1 MPVKKDK
8 IIIFGGSS
16 FIGSKLI
23 KYLKNDYE
31 IINVSKKNKLKDIK
45 NLNVDFSKNFSVQKF
60 KNIKPKYIFFLTS
73 LDHNMSEKN
82 FTKSLQI
89 NFYSLCKILE
99 NKSIK
104 SNLKTVIYLS
114 TLQVYGDNKII
125 SSERILTDPKN
136 IYGLTHN
143 LCEDYLKYF
152 TNKNFI
158 NSLIFRISNSYGPP
172 HLERESS
179 FKNVTNDFI
188 KSAFTK
194 NKILIKSHGFFKRDF
209 IYIDDLC
216 KIIIK
221 VFKNFKGYKIV
232 NLGSFESNSLIDIA
246 SKVKNVGEKYLKKK
260 IDIKVLGNKPKI
272 KKFKLIFKSNNK
284 YKYNLTSFEKGILNT
299 FKYLK
304 KNK

>member
-1 MPVKKDK
+1 MSVKKDK

-23 KYLKNDYE
+23 KYLKNDFE
-31 IINVSKKNKLKDIK
+31 IINVSKKNKLRNIK
-45 NLNVDFSKNFSVQKF
+45 NLNVDFSKNFSLQKF

-82 FTKSLQI
+82 LTKSLQI

-104 SNLKTVIYLS
+104 SDLKTVIYLS

-125 SSERILTDPKN
+125 SSEKISTNPKN

-152 TNKNFI
+152 TNKNSI

-188 KSAFTK
+188 KSAFIK

-216 KIIIK
+216 KIIIRI
-221 VFKNFKGYKIV
+221 FKNFKGYKII

-284 YKYNLTSFEKGILNT
+284 YKYNLTGFEKGILNT

>member
-1 MPVKKDK
+1 MPIKKDK

-23 KYLKNDYE
+23 KYLKNDFE
-31 IINVSKKNKLKDIK
+31 VINVSKKNKLKNIK
-45 NLNVDFSKNFSVQKF
+45 NINIDFSKNFDLKKF

-82 FTKSLQI
+82 ISKSLQV

-104 SNLKTVIYLS
+104 SNLKTLIYLS

-125 SSERILTDPKN
+125 SSEKISTNPKN
-136 IYGLTHN
+136 IYGLTHI

-152 TNKNFI
+152 SNKNSI
-158 NSLIFRISNSYGPP
+158 NSLIFRVSNSYGPP

-188 KSAFTK
+188 KSAFIK
-194 NKILIKSHGFFKRDF
+194 SKIIIKSHGFFKRDF

-216 KIIIK
+216 RIIIK
-221 VFKNFKGYKIV
+221 VLKNFKGYKII

-246 SKVKNVGEKYLKKK
+246 TKVKVVGERYLKKK
-260 IDIKVLGNKPKI
+260 N
-272 KKFKLIFKSNNK
+272 
-284 YKYNLTSFEKGILNT
+284 
-299 FKYLK
+299 
-304 KNK
+304 